1 MLLEHFVFIVIA
13 VLLLISEV
21 LGILSLR
28 SAKVTLRNRLFY
40 VLSAEVWLWLFFN
53 LLELLA
59 SSEQWT
65 VIFMKISFIPS
76 MLIAPTI
83 VWMGYAIV
91 GEGKKKFVKYFF
103 VPFLVLMVF
112 MLTNELHSFFWK
124 EYNFTQNGAFLSIR
138 NTYGILFYCFAIL
151 SYTTVFF
158 AAGFLLSNLINIA
171 KRYRDRAVLSISALG
186 VTVFWNVAYVM
197 GIVPLSKDFSPIV
210 YNFVFMILIYAA
222 VRQKL
227 FNVFLVP
234 RQRIFDHIRD
244 GVLMFDENA
253 TILDINQAAIRFMKL
268 DESCIGEALEDKL
281 PFWSS
286 LNFHFPIDDVEK
298 NDLLPSTI
306 ISIGES
312 PELLYMDV
320 SISRIGLGFVMTLHD
335 VTEIQKLMIQ
345 IEEMANFDSLTQLR
359 NRRSFFNMVE
369 GLIASAKRNRQP
381 ITVMLLDIDNFKQ
394 VNDQFGHSTGDRVL
408 IQIASFISTSL
419 RAVDVKARY
428 GGDEFIILL
437 PQTDL
442 EAAEIVSK
450 RLFRGINATI
460 AEMDIQGL
468 DVSVSIG
475 VSGRKVLGRSQSLME
490 IVEEADTALY
500 AVKNKGKGFSL
511 NFFEIDDEHLQTE

>member
-13 VLLLISEV
+13 VLLLVSEV

-28 SAKVTLRNRLFY
+28 HSKRTLRNQLFY
-40 VLSAEVWLWLFFN
+40 VISAEVWLWLFFN

-65 VIFMKISFIPS
+65 IIFMKLSFIPS

-83 VWMGYAIV
+83 VWMGYAFV
-91 GEGKKKFVKYFF
+91 GEDRKKFVRYSFL
-103 VPFLVLMVF
+103 PFIVLMVF
-112 MLTNELHSFFWK
+112 MLTNELHSLFWK
-124 EYNFTQNGAFLSIR
+124 EYHFTQYGPLLSIR
-138 NTYGILFYCFAIL
+138 NTYGILFYLFAL
-151 SYTTVFF
+151 FSYTTIFF

-171 KRYRDRAVLSISALG
+171 KKYRHRAVLSIAALG
-186 VTVFWNVAYVM
+186 ITVFWNVAYVL
-197 GIVPLSKDFSPIV
+197 GILPLNKDFSPIV
-210 YNFVFMILIYAA
+210 YNFVFMLLIYVA

-234 RQRIFDHIRD
+234 RQRIFNQIKD
-244 GVLMFDENA
+244 GVLMFDENE
-253 TILDINQAAIRFMKL
+253 TILDINMAAAEFLKL
-268 DESCIGEALEDKL
+268 DDSCIGEALEDRL
-281 PFWSS
+281 PFWTGIG
-286 LNFHFPIDDVEK
+286 FQFPKENSQQK
-298 NDLLPSTI
+298 DLLPSTV
-306 ISIGES
+306 ISLGES
-312 PELLYMDV
+312 PELVYMDL
-320 SISRIGLGFVMTLHD
+320 SISRIGHGYVLMLHD

-408 IQIASFISTSL
+408 IQIASFLSTAL

-442 EAAEIVSK
+442 EAARIVST
-450 RLFRGINATI
+450 RLFTGIQNTI
-460 AEMDIQGL
+460 AEMDIAGL
-468 DVSVSIG
+468 SVSVSIG
-475 VSGRKVLGRSQSLME
+475 VSGREVLGRSQSLME
-490 IVEEADTALY
+490 IVEEADKALY
-500 AVKNKGKGFSL
+500 SVKNKGKGFSL
-511 NFFEIDDEHLQTE
+511 SFFELE